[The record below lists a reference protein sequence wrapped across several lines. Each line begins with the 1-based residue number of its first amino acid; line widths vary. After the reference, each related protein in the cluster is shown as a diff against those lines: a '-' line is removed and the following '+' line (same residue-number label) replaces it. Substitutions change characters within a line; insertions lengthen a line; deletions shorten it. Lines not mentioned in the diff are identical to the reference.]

1 MTSVMKR
8 TNGNGNLPATNFS
21 GLVDSVFRND
31 LSRFFND
38 DFWGFNGLDRSVN
51 VPVNIRE
58 TDKSYELELVAPGLR
73 KEDFKVSL
81 SGDLLTVSLQHREEN
96 KEENSDGSW
105 LRKEYKQQ
113 SFSRSFTLAD
123 TLDANNITAR
133 YSDGILYLSLPKKE
147 GAQSLSRTI
156 DIS

>member
-21 GLVDSVFRND
+21 GLVDTVFRND

-38 DFWGFNGLDRSVN
+38 DFWGFNGLDRRVN
-51 VPVNIRE
+51 VPVNVRE
-58 TDKSYELELVAPGLR
+58 TDTSYELELVAPGLR
-73 KEDFKVSL
+73 KEDFKVNV
-81 SGDLLTVSLQHREEN
+81 SGDLLTVSFQHREKN
-96 KEENSDGSW
+96 KEEDTSGGW

-123 TLDANNITAR
+123 TLDANKISAR
-133 YSDGILYLSLPKKE
+133 YTDGILYLSLPKKE

-156 DIS
+156 EIT

>member
-38 DFWGFNGLDRSVN
+38 DFWGFSGLDRRVN
-51 VPVNIRE
+51 VPVNVRE
-58 TDKSYELELVAPGLR
+58 TDTSYELELVAPGLR
-73 KEDFKVSL
+73 REDFKVNV
-81 SGDLLTVSLQHREEN
+81 SGDLLTVSFQHQEEN
-96 KEENSDGSW
+96 KEEDTSGNW

-123 TLDANNITAR
+123 TLDANKISAR
-133 YSDGILYLSLPKKE
+133 YTDGILYLSLPKKE

-156 DIS
+156 EIS